1 MPIYIYQARARD
13 GKKISGQMEGQNIQ
27 AIASQLRSTG
37 IIPLDISEKKSSK
50 VSAIANLQVSFGRPS
65 SLKTQELIF
74 FSRQLYTLLKSSV
87 PVMQALDGLKETT
100 TNPVLAKIIANLRD
114 SLDEGTDLTTALRRQ
129 SDVFPALFV
138 SLVHIGETT
147 GRLAEVFND
156 LSTYLM
162 KEKETR
168 DQVKAALR
176 YPMIVLTVIA
186 IGMVIIN
193 IFVLP
198 NFVKMFSSFGAEL
211 PLPTRILMM
220 TSDFMINYWYLC
232 IAIPFLIVYAFI
244 KYISTSQGK
253 MLWDQYM
260 LNMPLFGTLI
270 RQSAITRFA
279 RSLAVTGKAGV
290 PMEQALRVIAPTV
303 GNAYMEKKINGMRA
317 GVERGESITENAK
330 RMEIFPGIVVQ
341 MFSVGEESGSL
352 DEMIGEVADYYER
365 EIAYSI
371 KALTSAIEPIMAIII
386 AGIVLVMALGI
397 FLPMISLLGALH

>member
-1 MPIYIYQARARD
+1 MPTYIYQARARD
-13 GKKISGQMEGQNIQ
+13 GQKISGQMEGQNIR

-37 IIPLDISEKKSSK
+37 IIPIDISEKKSSQASK
-50 VSAIANLQVSFGRPS
+50 IANFQVSFGRPS
-65 SLKTQELIF
+65 SLNTQELIF
-74 FSRQLYTLLKSSV
+74 FSRQLYTLLKASV

-100 TNPVLAKIIANLRD
+100 ENPALKKIIANLRD

-129 SDVFPALFV
+129 SDVFPSLFV

-147 GRLAEVFND
+147 GRLAEVFDD

-176 YPMIVLTVIA
+176 YPMIVLTVVA

-193 IFVLP
+193 VFVLP

-211 PLPTRILMM
+211 PLPTRILMS
-220 TSDFMINYWYLC
+220 TSDFMISYWYLC
-232 IAIPFLIVYAFI
+232 IVIPFLMIYAFL
-244 KYISTSQGK
+244 KYINTSHGK
-253 MLWDQYM
+253 MLWDHYM
-260 LNMPLFGTLI
+260 LHMPLFGPLI
-270 RQSAITRFA
+270 RQSAIMRFA
-279 RSLAVTGKAGV
+279 RSLSVTGKSGV
-290 PMEQALRVIAPTV
+290 PMEQALRVIAPSV
-303 GNAYMEKKINGMRA
+303 GNVYMEKKINEMRA

-330 RMEIFPGIVVQ
+330 RTGIFPGIVLQ
-341 MFSVGEESGSL
+341 LFSVGEESGSL

-365 EIAYSI
+365 EIAHSI
-371 KALTSAIEPIMAIII
+371 KALTSAIEPIMAIFI

-397 FLPMISLLGALH
+397 FLPMISLLGAIN

>member
-1 MPIYIYQARARD
+1 MPIYNYQARARD
-13 GKKISGQMEGQNIQ
+13 GKKISGQMEGQSLQ

-50 VSAIANLQVSFGRPS
+50 VSAVANLQVSFGRPS
-65 SLKTQELIF
+65 SLNTQELIF
-74 FSRQLYTLLKSSV
+74 FSRQLYTLLKASV
-87 PVMQALDGLKETT
+87 PVMQALDGLKETA
-100 TNPVLAKIIANLRD
+100 TNPALVKIIANLRD

-129 SDVFPALFV
+129 SDVFPSLFV

-176 YPMIVLTVIA
+176 YPMIVLTVITV
-186 IGMVIIN
+186 GMMIIN
-193 IFVLP
+193 VFVLP

-211 PLPTRILMM
+211 PLPTQILMM

-232 IAIPFLIVYAFI
+232 IAIPFLTIYAFI

-253 MLWDQYM
+253 MLWDHYM

-279 RSLAVTGKAGV
+279 RSLSVTGRAGV

-303 GNAYMEKKINGMRA
+303 GNVYMEKKINEMRA

-330 RMEIFPGIVVQ
+330 RMGIFPGIVVQ

-352 DEMIGEVADYYER
+352 DEMIGEIADYYER
-365 EIAYSI
+365 EIAHSI

-397 FLPMISLLGALH
+397 FLPMISLLGAIH